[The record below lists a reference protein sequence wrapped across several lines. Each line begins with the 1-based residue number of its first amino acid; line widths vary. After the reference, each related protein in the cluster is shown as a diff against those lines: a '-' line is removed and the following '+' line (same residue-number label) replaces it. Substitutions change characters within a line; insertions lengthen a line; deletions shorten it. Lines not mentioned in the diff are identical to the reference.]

1 MKFVFEKLISLLATI
16 LLVSL
21 ITFLALQVLPGD
33 PSLLI
38 LGTEG
43 DQASLEMLREQLGLN
58 DNIVVRYLR
67 WLSGLF
73 KGDLG
78 QSIRYSVPVSGLI
91 KDALPVTLW
100 LAFFAV
106 GLSLLVSIPLGISFA
121 VKHGSLLDR
130 VGSVVMQIGMAVPT
144 FWIGILLIQLF
155 AVKLEWLPPGGY
167 ASLISLVLPVLG
179 LALPRAAVLT
189 RVVRV
194 NMLEEF
200 REDYLRTARSKGL
213 PETKVLYKHALRNV
227 AISIFT
233 VAGIHLT
240 QLLAG
245 TIVIEQVFSL
255 PGLGQLLLAAVLQRD
270 LPLVQGLVLI
280 GAVLILTANLFF
292 DFVIAALDPRI
303 RFE

>member
-1 MKFVFEKLISLLATI
+1 MKFIAEKLISFITTI
-16 LLVSL
+16 IFVSL
-21 ITFLALQVLPGD
+21 ITFLAIQVLPGD

-43 DQASLEMLREQLGLN
+43 DPASREIIREQLGLN
-58 DNIVVRYLR
+58 ENIVVRY
-67 WLSGLF
+67 F
-73 KGDLG
+73 KWIIGVFRGDLG
-78 QSIRYSVPVSGLI
+78 QSIRYSVPVRDLI
-91 KDALPVTLW
+91 SDALPLTLW
-100 LAFFAV
+100 LAFLAV
-106 GLSLLVSIPLGISFA
+106 ILSLVISIPLGIGLA
-121 VKHGSLLDR
+121 VKG
-130 VGSVVMQIGMAVPT
+130 GSVLDLLGFLIMQIGMSVPA

-155 AVKLEWLPPGGY
+155 AVKLQWLPPGGY
-167 ASLISLVLPVLG
+167 GSFVSFILPVLA

-189 RVVRV
+189 RVVRA
-194 NMLEEF
+194 NMLDEF

-213 PETKVLYKHALRNV
+213 PQGKVLYKHALRNV

-240 QLLAG
+240 QLLVG

-270 LPLVQGLVLI
+270 LPLVQGLVFI
-280 GAVLILTANLFF
+280 GAVLILTANLCF
-292 DFVIAALDPRI
+292 DFLIAALDPRV